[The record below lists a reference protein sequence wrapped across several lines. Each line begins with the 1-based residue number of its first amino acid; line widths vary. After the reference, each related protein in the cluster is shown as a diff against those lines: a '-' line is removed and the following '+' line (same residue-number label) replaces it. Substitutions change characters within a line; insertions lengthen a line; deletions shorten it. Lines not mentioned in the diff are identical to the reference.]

1 MLLSEFLK
9 QGITRL
15 ESLYSSA
22 EARNIILMLCEDRI
36 GTKNYTHIVEPK
48 YEVPEKAL
56 PGLEKDLE
64 RLANAEPIQYVLGYA
79 YFMDFK
85 FKVTP
90 SVLIPRPETE
100 LLVNEAVKIANIM
113 RRARIPFGKNA
124 EPVRILDLCTGSG
137 CIAWSVAL
145 NVPSAEVTAVD
156 ISDPALDVARSQDF
170 SSLLKEREAVAPKFI
185 HADVL
190 DLSEID
196 KFSEFDLILSNP
208 PYIKDSEKAQMRK
221 NVLDYEPDTALFV
234 SDEDPLVFY
243 EAIAEWSSKLLS
255 KDGVC
260 LSEINETLGEKT
272 AQVFRKAGFAN
283 TSIMKDF
290 FDKDRF
296 VIYSRR

>member
-9 QGITRL
+9 QGINRL
-15 ESLYSSA
+15 ESLYPSA

-48 YEVPEKAL
+48 FEVPEKAL
-56 PGLEKDLE
+56 PGLQKDLD
-64 RLANAEPIQYVLGYA
+64 RLADAEPIQYVLGYA
-79 YFMDFK
+79 YFMDLK
-85 FKVTP
+85 FRVTP

-100 LLVNEAVKIANIM
+100 LLVGEATRLANIM
-113 RRARIPFGKNA
+113 RRARIPFEKNA
-124 EPVRILDLCTGSG
+124 KPVRILDLCTGSG

-145 NVPSAEVTAVD
+145 NVPSAEVIAVD
-156 ISDPALDVARSQDF
+156 ISDSALDIARNQDF
-170 SSLLKEREAVAPKFI
+170 SSLLKEANAVAPEFI

-190 DLSEID
+190 DMAEID
-196 KFSEFDLILSNP
+196 KFAEFDMILSNP
-208 PYIKDSEKAQMRK
+208 PYIKDSEKAAMRK

-234 SDEDPLVFY
+234 PDEDPLVFY
-243 EAIAEWSSKLLS
+243 EAIAKWSSRLLS

-272 AQVFRKAGFAN
+272 LEVFRNAGFTKA
-283 TSIMKDF
+283 SIMKDF

-296 VIYSRR
+296 VVYSR

>member
-9 QGITRL
+9 QGINRL
-15 ESLYSSA
+15 ESLYPSA

-36 GTKNYTHIVEPK
+36 GTKNYTHIVEPNF
-48 YEVPEKAL
+48 EVPEKAL
-56 PGLEKDLE
+56 PGLQKDLD
-64 RLANAEPIQYVLGYA
+64 RLADAEPIQYVLGYA
-79 YFMDFK
+79 YFMDLK

-100 LLVNEAVKIANIM
+100 LLVGEATRLANIM

-124 EPVRILDLCTGSG
+124 KPVRILDLCTGSG

-145 NVPSAEVTAVD
+145 NVPSAEVIAVD
-156 ISDPALDVARSQDF
+156 ISDSALDIARNQDF
-170 SSLLKEREAVAPKFI
+170 SSLLKEANAVAPEFI

-190 DLSEID
+190 DMSEVD
-196 KFSEFDLILSNP
+196 KFAEFDMILSNP
-208 PYIKDSEKAQMRK
+208 PYIKDSEKAAMRK

-234 SDEDPLVFY
+234 PDEDPLVFY
-243 EAIAEWSSKLLS
+243 EAIAKWSSRLLS

-272 AQVFRKAGFAN
+272 LEVFRNAGFTKA
-283 TSIMKDF
+283 SIMKDF

-296 VIYSRR
+296 VVYSR

>member
-9 QGITRL
+9 QGINRL
-15 ESLYSSA
+15 ESLYPSA

-48 YEVPEKAL
+48 FEVPEKAL
-56 PGLEKDLE
+56 PGLQKDLD
-64 RLANAEPIQYVLGYA
+64 RLADAEPIQYVLGYA
-79 YFMDFK
+79 YFMDLK
-85 FKVTP
+85 FRVTP

-100 LLVNEAVKIANIM
+100 LLVGEATRLANIM

-124 EPVRILDLCTGSG
+124 KPVRILDLCTGSG

-145 NVPSAEVTAVD
+145 NVPSAEVIAVD
-156 ISDPALDVARSQDF
+156 ISDSALDIARNQDF
-170 SSLLKEREAVAPKFI
+170 SSLLKEANAVAPEFI

-190 DLSEID
+190 DMAEID
-196 KFSEFDLILSNP
+196 KFAEFDMILSNP
-208 PYIKDSEKAQMRK
+208 PYIKDSEKAAMRK

-234 SDEDPLVFY
+234 PDEDPLVFY
-243 EAIAEWSSKLLS
+243 EAIAKWSSRLLS

-272 AQVFRKAGFAN
+272 LEVFRNAGFTKA
-283 TSIMKDF
+283 SIMKDF

-296 VIYSRR
+296 VVYSR